1 MNKILTIV
9 TLFVLVVPVI
19 WGQDSVIDIDGNV
32 YETVQI
38 GEQLWM
44 KENLKVTHYRNGD
57 EIPTGYSDA
66 VWENLTTGAYAVY
79 DNNESNADI
88 YGYLYNWYGVDDD
101 RGICPVNWHVPTDGE
116 YTALSDYLGGESAA
130 GGKLK
135 ECTEGSCPESEYWN
149 SPNTGATNESGFTGL
164 PGGYRHGYGYTNM
177 GTNGYF
183 WSSTENVNDTAW
195 YRLLYYLYSDIYRPN
210 YPKRY
215 GFSVRCVRD
224 ETDTILVPY
233 STGWNIVG
241 LPLDVNDASYN
252 ILFPESL
259 EGTLYSFN
267 GGYNSEIIL
276 THGDGYWLRF
286 NEAGSTMILGTPINE
301 LTINLHEGW
310 NLITGGSISFD
321 VLDIQDLDEII
332 IPGTIYGF
340 NNGAY
345 IITESIEPGKG
356 YWIKTN
362 GSGSII
368 LIEN

>member
-66 VWENLTTGAYAVY
+66 VWENLTTG
-79 DNNESNADI
+79 
-88 YGYLYNWYGVDDD
+88 
-101 RGICPVNWHVPTDGE
+101 
-116 YTALSDYLGGESAA
+116 
-130 GGKLK
+130 
-135 ECTEGSCPESEYWN
+135 
-149 SPNTGATNESGFTGL
+149 
-164 PGGYRHGYGYTNM
+164 
-177 GTNGYF
+177 
-183 WSSTENVNDTAW
+183 
-195 YRLLYYLYSDIYRPN
+195 
-210 YPKRY
+210 
-215 GFSVRCVRD
+215 
-224 ETDTILVPY
+224 
-233 STGWNIVG
+233 
-241 LPLDVNDASYN
+241 
-252 ILFPESL
+252 
-259 EGTLYSFN
+259 
-267 GGYNSEIIL
+267 
-276 THGDGYWLRF
+276 
-286 NEAGSTMILGTPINE
+286 
-301 LTINLHEGW
+301 
-310 NLITGGSISFD
+310 GSISFD